1 MKNDKS
7 VYNCTTVHF
16 RIGVKKSVI
25 DLTNAPMVMQQ
36 PLSGRAAPDETHVK
50 ELKSGIDDV
59 SLSNLPVKGKKV
71 FE

>member
-1 MKNDKS
+1 
-7 VYNCTTVHF
+7 
-16 RIGVKKSVI
+16 
-25 DLTNAPMVMQQ
+25 MVMQQ